1 MSFAPLSGVTVV
13 DVTSSL
19 AGPSCTQLLA
29 SLGAEVVKVEP
40 LGGDHARAWGPPFID
55 GEGAMF
61 LASNASKRSFAVD
74 LSSPRG
80 LEALLRLADR
90 SDVLVQSLR
99 PGAAAQ
105 HGFGPDVVRAR
116 NPHLV
121 YCSIGAFGAK
131 GPLRDQPGYDP
142 LLQAAAGIMSV
153 TGVDEMPPVRVGVS
167 LIDFGTGVWAAL
179 GVLAALYE
187 RNTTGTGRT
196 VDVSLY
202 ETALSLLSYQ
212 LVGYLG
218 TGEIP
223 GREGSAFAQ
232 IAPYQVFATRD
243 GELMVVAGNDKL
255 FRELCRVLGIDEI
268 TTDPRFVTN
277 PDRVRHRAELIAL
290 LEPPLRAWATE
301 ELLAALIEAG
311 IPASPVRNVGEAADH
326 EQTRAL
332 GMLQTLGH
340 FTTVAEPLSLDGERV
355 AYRTPPPPVGAHTA
369 EILRGLGYSDADVS
383 ALAADGVVRLAG
395 GNGPAR

>member
-1 MSFAPLSGVTVV
+1 MTGFLPLTGVRVV

-19 AGPSCTQLLA
+19 AGPTCTQLLA
-29 SLGAEVVKVEP
+29 SLGADVVKVEP
-40 LGGDHARAWGPPFID
+40 LGGDHARAWGPPFVD

-61 LASNASKRSFAVD
+61 LASNAGKRSLAVD
-74 LSSPRG
+74 LSDARG
-80 LEALLRLADR
+80 LEALLRLADG

-105 HGFGPDVVRAR
+105 HGFGADTVRAR
-116 NPHLV
+116 NPRLV

-179 GVLAALYE
+179 GVLAALHE
-187 RNTTGTGRT
+187 RDARSGTGRT
-196 VDVSLY
+196 IDVSLY

-212 LVGYLG
+212 LIGYLG

-243 GELMVVAGNDKL
+243 GELMIVAGNDKL
-255 FRELCRVLGIDEI
+255 FRELCRVLGIEEI
-268 TTDPRFVTN
+268 TTDARFATN

-290 LEPPLRAWATE
+290 LEPPLREWGTD
-301 ELLAALIEAG
+301 ELLVTLIDAG

-332 GMLQTLGH
+332 GMLQALEH
-340 FTTVAEPLSLDGERV
+340 FTAVAQPLSVDGERV
-355 AYRTPPPPVGAHTA
+355 RHRTPPPPVGAHTA
-369 EILRGLGYSDADVS
+369 EILRGHGYSDEEIA
-383 ALAADGVVRLAG
+383 ALAADGVVRLG
-395 GNGPAR
+395 

>member
-1 MSFAPLSGVTVV
+1 MSFTPLAGITVV

-29 SLGAEVVKVEP
+29 SLGADVVKVEP

-55 GEGAMF
+55 GQGAMF
-61 LASNASKRSFAVD
+61 LASNAGKRSFAVD
-74 LSSPRG
+74 LSDPRG
-80 LEALLRLADR
+80 LEALLRLADG

-105 HGFGPDVVRAR
+105 HGFGADTVRAR
-116 NPHLV
+116 NPRLV
-121 YCSIGAFGAK
+121 YCSIGAFGAR

-179 GVLAALYE
+179 GVLAALHE
-187 RNTTGTGRT
+187 RDRTGTGRT
-196 VDVSLY
+196 IDVSLY

-232 IAPYQVFATRD
+232 IAPYQVFTTRD
-243 GELMVVAGNDKL
+243 GELMIVAGNDKL

-268 TTDPRFVTN
+268 TTDPRFVSN

-290 LEPPLRAWATE
+290 LEPPLREWNTE
-301 ELLAALIEAG
+301 ELLATLIEAG
-311 IPASPVRNVGEAADH
+311 IPASPVRNVGEAAEH

-332 GMLQTLGH
+332 GMLQALGS
-340 FTTVAEPLSLDGERV
+340 FTTVAQPVSVDGERV
-355 AYRTPPPPVGAHTA
+355 AHGTPPPPVGAHTA
-369 EILRGLGYSDADVS
+369 EILRGLGYTDAEVA
-383 ALAADGVVRLAG
+383 ALAADGVVRLG
-395 GNGPAR
+395 